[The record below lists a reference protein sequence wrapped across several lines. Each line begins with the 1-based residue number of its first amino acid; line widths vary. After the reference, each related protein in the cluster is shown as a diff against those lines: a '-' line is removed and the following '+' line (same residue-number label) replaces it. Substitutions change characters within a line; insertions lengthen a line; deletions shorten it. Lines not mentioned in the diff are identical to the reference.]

1 MPAITA
7 PLVETQPVVTGIMYQ
22 AALNEE
28 AGGTGIT
35 RIDFGPYYFGGPQ
48 PKYPEPVTNELVPP
62 GWSPIRWV
70 TESDGSSW
78 LRFEGGTILPEDGE
92 VVFRFTSN
100 YPPSTSGPAHM
111 LVWRGQR
118 KEDFD
123 VPVPDY
129 TRPAIRRNSR
139 HDCIGQGNVYQQW
152 GCFPQLILG
161 VVGFAGVA
169 FALLR

>member
-7 PLVETQPVVTGIMYQ
+7 PFVETQPVVTGIMYQ
-22 AALNEE
+22 VTLNEE
-28 AGGTGIT
+28 ANGTGIT
-35 RIDFGPYYFGGPQ
+35 RIEFGPYFFPGPN
-48 PKYPEPVTNELVPP
+48 PKYPEPVTNELAPS

-70 TESDGSSW
+70 TEADGASW
-78 LRFEGGTILPEDGE
+78 LRYEGGNLQPEDGE

-100 YPPSTSGPAHM
+100 FPPSTSGPAHM
-111 LVWRGQR
+111 IVWRGSR

-129 TRPAIRRNSR
+129 TQEAIRRNSR
-139 HDCIGQGNVYQQW
+139 HDCIGQGSVYKQW

-161 VVGFAGVA
+161 MLGLAAVVGFLA
-169 FALLR
+169 R